1 MIITV
6 INQKGGVSKT
16 TTTQAIGQGL
26 SLKGYRVLFIDTD
39 PQANLSQALGY
50 NIQAKGLYEVFKK
63 EATAGEVIQQTP
75 GGELIP
81 STIDLATADLEFTAT
96 GREYLLKGAI
106 EGLKKNYDFIII
118 DTPPALGILTIN
130 ALTITDYVLVP
141 LTADIFSLQGLK
153 KLAETISVVKEY
165 TNPKLE
171 ILGLLLTRY
180 NTRAILNQD
189 IKEALEG
196 QAKALKTRLF
206 KTSIRE
212 SIAIK
217 EAQSLGENL
226 IQYNSKGNKPANDYI
241 RLIEEILDILKIS
254 K

>member
-1 MIITV
+1 MILTI
-6 INQKGGVSKT
+6 INQKGGVAKT

-26 SLKGYRVLFIDTD
+26 ALKGYKVLFIDTD

-50 NIQAKGLYEVFKK
+50 DIMGKGLYDVFKK
-63 EATAGEVIQQTP
+63 EATAGEVIQHTP

-96 GREYLLKGAI
+96 GREYLLKQAI
-106 EGLKKNYDFIII
+106 EPIKNNYDFIII
-118 DTPPALGILTIN
+118 DTPPTLSILSIN
-130 ALTITDYVLVP
+130 ALTVSDYLIVP

-153 KLAETISVVKEY
+153 KLRDTINSVKEY

-171 ILGLLLTRY
+171 ILGLLLTKY

-196 QAKALKTRLF
+196 QAKALKTTLF
-206 KTSIRE
+206 KTTIRE
-212 SIAIK
+212 SIAIR
-217 EAQSLGENL
+217 EAQSLQQNL
-226 IQYNSKGNKPANDYI
+226 IEYNQKNNKPANDYI
-241 RLIEEILDILKIS
+241 RLIEEMLEKLKIS